1 MTAAPPSPAAP
12 SQGPIDETEILEQ
25 ILTKLKADPVLAHS
39 VVFKHRHPQETP
51 PFHRQMIL
59 DFWSDEEYVGEMAFR
74 GAGKSTL
81 AEEAITL
88 MALFGI
94 DPYVLIVGESYD
106 RAVERLN
113 SIKYELDNNEIIQQI
128 WGDVRGVTWGA
139 GEIVLKNGVKIEAA
153 GSGQSLRGTKHRDR
167 RPGLLFI
174 DDLESAD
181 TVRTEEQRAKIMQYV
196 TRELIPA
203 CEPVSRKRIAGTPL
217 HPKAWL
223 ERMRRESGWLFR
235 VHPIVT
241 PAVSDPN
248 QWQYSNWP
256 DRFPLERIK
265 KIRDDAERIGELQGF
280 VQEYLCQ
287 SEEPALKPFQQRH
300 IIPAPNIPEWAPS
313 MLICDPART
322 VDPTK
327 SARSGY
333 MAISWVGTKLY
344 VRYSAGHY
352 DMPAAILNELF
363 RLDDVF
369 NPIWIGVE
377 KDGLEQFLMQPLRT
391 EMANRGRVLPI
402 KPLNAPRE
410 KGKIDFIKG
419 LHPFFEA
426 GDILIC
432 GEQQELVQEILN
444 FPTGLMDIINCLAY
458 SIKMRGGKP
467 VYPDFSL
474 NHISPELQP
483 TRHSTAW
490 LVVNAEVLG
499 GAHVSAA
506 LCQYVNGALRVFGDW
521 IREGTPDEALE
532 RILPEAIQITNGAP
546 LKIASPVEQF
556 DQFNNYGLGRALRR
570 LNIRQDAIQSTTHAD
585 KCLGALANALRS
597 QAAYQPAFLV
607 SRHAR
612 WTVNALSQGYQFGL
626 DKTGVLNPLPDPGY
640 YATLMRG
647 VESFTRWLTASVQA
661 PAGATQVNWQY
672 TNDGRAYISSRGG
685 KSNGPAQLKIP

>member
-1 MTAAPPSPAAP
+1 MSDINEA
-12 SQGPIDETEILEQ
+12 EVLED
-25 ILTKLKADPVLAHS
+25 ILTRLRRDPILAHA
-39 VVFKHRHPQETP
+39 VVFKHRHPQATP
-51 PFHRQMIL
+51 PFHRQMIQ
-59 DFWSDEEYVGEMAFR
+59 DFWSTEEYVGEVAFR
-74 GAGKSTL
+74 GAAKSTI

-88 MALFGI
+88 MALFDI

-106 RAVERLN
+106 RAVERLS

-128 WGDVRGVTWGA
+128 WGDVRGETWGA
-139 GEIVLKNGVKIEAA
+139 GEIILKNGVKIEAA

-174 DDLESAD
+174 DDLESQD

-223 ERMRRESGWLFR
+223 ERMRKESGWLFR

-241 PAVSDPN
+241 PAVSDPT
-248 QWQYSNWP
+248 QWVSSNWP
-256 DRFPLERIK
+256 ERFPLERIK

-287 SEEPALKPFQQRH
+287 SEEAALKPFQQRH
-300 IIPAPNIPEWAPS
+300 IVPAPTIPEWAPS

-327 SARSGY
+327 SARTGY
-333 MAISWVGTKLY
+333 MSISWVGSKLY
-344 VRYSAGHY
+344 VRYAAGAY
-352 DMPAAILNELF
+352 DLPAQQISELF
-363 RLDDVF
+363 RLDEIF

-391 EMANRGRVLPI
+391 EMLARGRVLPI

-410 KGKIDFIKG
+410 RSKIDFIKG

-426 GDILIC
+426 GDILMC
-432 GEQQELVQEILN
+432 GEQSELQQEILN
-444 FPTGLMDIINCLAY
+444 FPTGLVDVLNCLAY

-467 VYPDFSL
+467 VYPDFGL
-474 NHISPELQP
+474 NHISPELAP
-483 TRHSTAW
+483 TRHSPAW
-490 LVVNAEVLG
+490 LVLNAEVLG

-506 LCQYVNGALRVFGDW
+506 LVQYVNGAFRVFADW
-521 IREGTPDEALE
+521 VREGTPDEALE
-532 RILPEAIQITNGAP
+532 RILPEAVQHTNGAN
-546 LKIASPVEQF
+546 LKIAASSDQF
-556 DQFNNYGLGRALRR
+556 DQFNNYGLGRALKR
-570 LNIRQDAIQSTTHAD
+570 LRVKPEAIQSTTAPD
-585 KCLGALANALRS
+585 KCLGALTTMLRS
-597 QAAYQPAFLV
+597 QSHTQPAFLV

-612 WTVNALSQGYQFGL
+612 WTVNALSSGYAFGL
-626 DKTGVLNPLPDPGY
+626 DKMAVLNPLPDPGY
-640 YATLMRG
+640 YTTLMRG
-647 VESFTRWLTASVQA
+647 LESFARWLTASVTA
-661 PAGATQVNWQY
+661 PAGGAEINWAY
-672 TNDGRAYISSRGG
+672 TADGRPYISSRGG
-685 KSNGPAQLKIP
+685 QSHGPKELKVS